1 MIRIPEWNINLRTG
15 NSNID
20 YLHQVLLVLAR
31 KTIQAYDVAGLSS
44 QDFHESLN
52 RLAATADELFSTE
65 EAVLAA
71 GKDPTLP
78 WHRAEHQHFREQI
91 TELLVSASIGRTI
104 DREGLCRVL
113 IDWATTHLIETD
125 ETFRTPRII

>member
-1 MIRIPEWNINLRTG
+1 MTRIPEWNISLSTG
-15 NSNID
+15 NSSID
-20 YLHQVLLVLAR
+20 YLHRVLLVLAR

-52 RLAATADELFSTE
+52 RLAVTAEELFSTE
-65 EAVLAA
+65 EAMLAA
-71 GKDPTLP
+71 RNDPTLP
-78 WHRAEHQHFREQI
+78 RHRAEHQHLREQI

-113 IDWATTHLIETD
+113 TDWATTHLIETD
-125 ETFRTPRII
+125 ETFRTPRIT